1 MAKGELESASRLG
14 DPGTVLQVGAMKLE
28 DNADALARE
37 LQKKN
42 LPAFV
47 FRHGRDRLYRVAVGP
62 FSNEQATGRAKTSLE
77 KQGLKPILRRW
88 LPE

>member
-1 MAKGELESASRLG
+1 
-14 DPGTVLQVGAMKLE
+14 MKLE

-62 FSNEQATGRAKTSLE
+62 FSDEQATGKAKTSLE
-77 KQGLKPILRRW
+77 KQGLKPILRHW